1 MVNKSHASES
11 DLIRALIPLEEC
23 IRRVRRN
30 AASLIKDPRKL
41 RVAIDLMNDAEALT
55 LSAAIAASRARSF
68 AKDAVSQGSGGEC
81 A

>member
-1 MVNKSHASES
+1 MHPIATTTES

-23 IRRVRRN
+23 CRRLRKQ
-30 AASLIKDPRKL
+30 AAILESRPHLL
-41 RVAIDLMNDAEALT
+41 RVAIDVMNEAEALS

-68 AKDAVSQGSGGEC
+68 AKDAVSQGSGGEF